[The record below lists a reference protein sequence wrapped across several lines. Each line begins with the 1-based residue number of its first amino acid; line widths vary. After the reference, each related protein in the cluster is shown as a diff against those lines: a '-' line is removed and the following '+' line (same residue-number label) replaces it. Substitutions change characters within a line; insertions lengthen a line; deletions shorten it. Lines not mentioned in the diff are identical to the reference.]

1 MDTFTQNPCG
11 YGMKVFFMNR
21 YCIDSTYQEPEERV
35 SHSRGRTFLDN
46 PRERIPEKTEMEA
59 RDLMVVQAVFHRC
72 QSKLWTLTRLLVCR
86 R

>member
-1 MDTFTQNPCG
+1 M
-11 YGMKVFFMNR
+11 
-21 YCIDSTYQEPEERV
+21 

-59 RDLMVVQAVFHRC
+59 RDLMVVQAVFRRC

-86 R
+86 RKGEVYEKIGFHIVFSRVFSIAARGATSR